1 MDSYAT
7 HLPIL
12 KNIFDKNSI
21 KNVFEF
27 GCGNNSTLFF
37 EKKCDEV
44 IAIEMQNE
52 DWYQEIKKKV
62 GNNVKLFCQL
72 GPTQAIETLKK
83 TNKRFDLIFVD
94 GHGDS
99 RWQAIN
105 EASKH
110 TNIIVAHDTETPSYR
125 WDLVSLDESWMKV
138 EHTQFNPSTTVWTK
152 NL

>member
-62 GNNVKLFCQL
+62 METTIQNHGRFPVNNF
-72 GPTQAIETLKK
+72 GATENSIRETL
-83 TNKRFDLIFVD
+83 NSFGFDFKSPV
-94 GHGDS
+94 G
-99 RWQAIN
+99 
-105 EASKH
+105 
-110 TNIIVAHDTETPSYR
+110 
-125 WDLVSLDESWMKV
+125 
-138 EHTQFNPSTTVWTK
+138 F
-152 NL
+152 